1 MALRIAQFLVHLYS
15 NKRPGFTQLKADYKT
30 ALDTVCKFI
39 DHPSLSSKHG
49 NACWSFRL
57 MLALAFE
64 VNAASCDSY
73 LREFIDPLKFLTCVK
88 GSMVLTSIPV
98 NSDGLD
104 IEGSVSNPYVAHK
117 RFVLHAR
124 EYSSKSVSSAR
135 QEQSKWWGRRSH
147 TRNRTFSRCPRE
159 NLVNL

>member
-1 MALRIAQFLVHLYS
+1 MAIRIAQFLVHLYS
-15 NKRPGFTQLKADYKT
+15 DKRPGFTQLKADYKT

-49 NACWSFRL
+49 NAYWSIKL

-88 GSMVLTSIPV
+88 GTMVLTSIPV

-104 IEGSVSNPYVAHK
+104 IKGSVSNPYVAHK
-117 RFVLHAR
+117 KIYITCKGIFI
-124 EYSSKSVSSAR
+124 
-135 QEQSKWWGRRSH
+135 
-147 TRNRTFSRCPRE
+147 
-159 NLVNL
+159 